1 MVVGKVVVLLLI
13 MWLFYSLFFQ
23 HFLIGGQV
31 FLLKSF
37 RLFRFFEHYI
47 MISSSRH
54 DSRRTITDICSWCR
68 PFAHVAWGKQLL
80 ALATAVIIF
89 VHSYACVWHYIGIV
103 GCPSTFLGRER
114 SGMNITWMSELEIRS
129 VRKFFTLLLD
139 NIYFFA
145 MRKFLTLKFLF
156 SLSLL
161 LFSFYIFLE

>member
-1 MVVGKVVVLLLI
+1 

-23 HFLIGGQV
+23 HLLIGGQV

-114 SGMNITWMSELEIRS
+114 SGIDMNITWMSELEIRS
-129 VRKFFTLLLD
+129 VRNFFALLLD
-139 NIYFFA
+139 NIYFSRCRLLF
-145 MRKFLTLKFLF
+145 LKFKL
-156 SLSLL
+156 SLSRL
-161 LFSFYIFLE
+161 LFSFQLY